1 MKKEVSWLMV
11 SFVGTM
17 VYLLVLPLVPRGLWL
32 ALPVLFFAPQI
43 YRLLKVDIMAI
54 IWRLRAKFTRVKV
67 TDEALEEFM
76 SRK

>member
-17 VYLLVLPLVPRGLWL
+17 VYLLALPLVPRGLWL

>member
-11 SFVGTM
+11 SLVGTM

>member
-1 MKKEVSWLMV
+1 MKKEVSWLLV

-17 VYLLVLPLVPRGLWL
+17 VYLLALPLVPRGLWL

-43 YRLLKVDIMAI
+43 YRLLKADIMVI
-54 IWRLRAKFTRVKV
+54 VWRLRAKFTRVKV

>member
-1 MKKEVSWLMV
+1 MKKEVSWLLV

-17 VYLLVLPLVPRGLWL
+17 VYLLALPLVPRGLWL

-43 YRLLKVDIMAI
+43 YRLLKADIMVLV
-54 IWRLRAKFTRVKV
+54 WRLRAKFTRVKV